1 MIDDADTLHDLS
13 RPAAVTMHSTS
24 LSKFPAYSM
33 SGVVVS
39 KEKPNAAQVRGSSV
53 LPVEWE
59 QTPQMLDVQTMMYQ
73 LVVRM
78 KEVETDLCVRV
89 NVPLKEFEGEAGA
102 SEIGFAKECLERI
115 VGSLSIEDFGL
126 FDA

>member
-1 MIDDADTLHDLS
+1 VIDDADSLHDLS
-13 RPAAVTMHSTS
+13 RPAAVTMQSPS

-39 KEKPNAAQVRGSSV
+39 KEKPNAAQMSGSSV
-53 LPVEWE
+53 LPREWE
-59 QTPQMLDVQTMMYQ
+59 QTPQMVDVQTMMYQ

-78 KEVETDLCVRV
+78 KDVETDLCARI

-102 SEIGFAKECLERI
+102 REMGFAKECMERI